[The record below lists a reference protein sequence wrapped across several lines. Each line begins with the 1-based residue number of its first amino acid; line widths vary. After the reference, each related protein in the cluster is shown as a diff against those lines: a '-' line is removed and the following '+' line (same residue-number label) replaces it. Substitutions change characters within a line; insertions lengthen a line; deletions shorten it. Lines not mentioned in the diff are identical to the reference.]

1 VIKLLQVDEPLCEV
15 VEWVE
20 RGLSFS
26 CGAHLLL
33 HDVVIV
39 SVVSNRLSGVE
50 VALYHIELDQAC
62 NRHLLVTVLIQRH
75 GLDTVEVTLERI
87 RLPPVL
93 CTLALLA
100 LVNLHLYFLRLI
112 GKSLVGVHHRLRLYE
127 LLGLLRLWIKAVFM
141 RSNRAFSGMLTG
153 CAWNTSKE

>member
-1 VIKLLQVDEPLCEV
+1 MIKLLQVDESLCEV

-33 HDVVIV
+33 HNVVIV
-39 SVVSNRLSGVE
+39 CVVPNRLSGVE
-50 VALYHIELDQAC
+50 VALYHIELDQAR
-62 NRHLLVTVLIQRH
+62 NRHLLVAVLIKRH

-87 RLPPVL
+87 GLPPVL

-112 GKSLVGVHHRLRLYE
+112 GKGLVGAHHRLRLYE
-127 LLGLLRLWIKAVFM
+127 LLCLLRFWIEAVLCA
-141 RSNRAFSGMLTG
+141 RIELLAAF
-153 CAWNTSKE
+153 